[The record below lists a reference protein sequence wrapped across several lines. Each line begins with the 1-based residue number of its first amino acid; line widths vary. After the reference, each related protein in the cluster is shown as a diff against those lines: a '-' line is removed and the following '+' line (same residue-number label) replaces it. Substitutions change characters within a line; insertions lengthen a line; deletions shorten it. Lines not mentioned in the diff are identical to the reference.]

1 MQKQS
6 FLLMIIGS
14 LNLVIAQAEELNV
27 DTPILTQKPNPVA
40 EALFKSSDANH
51 DGAISKIEFYDYYT
65 QHNTK
70 SFKVLDVNKDGKL
83 TPDELQHAW

>member
-1 MQKQS
+1 MQKQT
-6 FLLMIIGS
+6 FLLMVISS
-14 LNLVIAQAEELNV
+14 LTLMIAQAEELKV
-27 DTPILTQKPNPVA
+27 DTPIPAQKPNSVA
-40 EALFKSSDANH
+40 EALFNSSDINH